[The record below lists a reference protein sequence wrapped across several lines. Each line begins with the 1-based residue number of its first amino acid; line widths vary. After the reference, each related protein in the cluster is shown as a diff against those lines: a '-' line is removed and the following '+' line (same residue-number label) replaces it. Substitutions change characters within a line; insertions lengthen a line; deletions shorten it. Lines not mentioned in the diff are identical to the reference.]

1 MIAPQHHHG
10 IVVIGAGIAG
20 ATIAQEIIS
29 RGHTVCVVESESG
42 PAIGCSSHAY
52 AIAHPHITRG
62 SAKLLQL
69 TRIAFALALAR
80 WGDQWI
86 HRGALQPIKN
96 GVDFDREA
104 IALQL
109 EQLGLSP
116 EMAYAVSAEQAS
128 QLAGVARAG
137 VWFPNA
143 GMLSLEKTTQQLLQP
158 CAQLTQMNKV
168 QIDTLEREGNY
179 WLLTDTSKKI
189 TIRANSVIV
198 AAGLS
203 SKKLLS
209 SIQIKL
215 PLKPVRGQL
224 SFFQVNSKSD
234 WVARLPHSI
243 VCGDGYCIP
252 ASRLENGNMR
262 WIVGSSFDEN
272 ETDNQARYESDRFN
286 QEQAAGLLNYA
297 KGDQGEL
304 VPDGQ
309 FVGIRCVAGDRLPI
323 IGALPQRPGIFVATA
338 LGSRGIL
345 WSALAAKVIA
355 DQVLAADFAL
365 LARLGFTSA
374 LAAALAPDRFL
385 AGAVPPALGAFAS
398 NSNPILPS
406 APRAR

>member
-1 MIAPQHHHG
+1 MIAPQHHD

-20 ATIAQEIIS
+20 ASIAHEIIS
-29 RGHTVCVVESESG
+29 RGHPVCVVESERG
-42 PAIGCSSHAY
+42 PATGCSSHAY

-69 TRIAFALALAR
+69 TRIAFELALVR
-80 WGDQWI
+80 WGEQWA
-86 HRGALQPIKN
+86 HRGALQPIKI
-96 GVDFDREA
+96 GVDFDPNA

-109 EQLGLSP
+109 EELGLRP
-116 EMAYAVSAEQAS
+116 EMALPVSAEQAS

-143 GMLSLEKTTQQLLQP
+143 GMLSLEKTSKELLQP
-158 CAQLTQMNKV
+158 CAQLTQINQV
-168 QIDTLEREGNY
+168 QIDTLTREGNH
-179 WLLTDTSKKI
+179 WLLSDTSNKI
-189 TIRANSVIV
+189 TIRANKVIV

-224 SFFQVNSKSD
+224 SIFQIDSKSD
-234 WVARLPHSI
+234 WIARLPHAI
-243 VCGDGYCIP
+243 ICGDGYCIP

-272 ETDNQARYESDRFN
+272 ETDSQARNESDRFN
-286 QEQAAGLLNYA
+286 QEQAAGLLNYSV
-297 KGDQGEL
+297 GNQEEL
-304 VPDGQ
+304 IPDGQ

-345 WSALAAKVIA
+345 WSALAAKLIA
-355 DQVLAADFAL
+355 DQVLAGDFAL
-365 LARLGFTSA
+365 LTRLGFTSA

-385 AGAVPPALGAFAS
+385 AGAAPPALGAFAS
-398 NSNPILPS
+398 NSKPILPPS
-406 APRAR
+406 PRAK

>member
-1 MIAPQHHHG
+1 MIAPQHHG

-20 ATIAQEIIS
+20 ASIAQEIIS
-29 RGHTVCVVESESG
+29 RGHAVCIIEAESG
-42 PAIGCSSHAY
+42 PATACSSHAH

-69 TRIAFALALAR
+69 TRIAFELALAR
-80 WGDQWI
+80 WGDQWV

-96 GVDFDREA
+96 GIDFDRDA
-104 IALQL
+104 IARQL
-109 EQLGLSP
+109 EELELRP
-116 EMAYAVSAEQAS
+116 EIAVPVSAEQAS

-143 GMLSLEKTTQQLLQP
+143 GMLSLEKTTKELLQP
-158 CAQLTQMNKV
+158 CAQLTQMNNV
-168 QIDTLEREGNY
+168 QIDTLEREGNH
-179 WLLTDTSKKI
+179 WLLTDASKKI
-189 TIRANSVIV
+189 TIRADKVII
-198 AAGLS
+198 AAGLP
-203 SKKLLS
+203 SKKILS

-224 SFFQVNSKSD
+224 SFFQVDSKSD
-234 WVARLPHSI
+234 WAARLPRSI
-243 VCGDGYCIP
+243 ICGDGYCIP
-252 ASRLENGNMR
+252 ASRLEDGNMR

-272 ETDNQARYESDRFN
+272 ESDNHPSYESDRFN
-286 QEQAAGLLNYA
+286 QAQAAGLVNYPE
-297 KGDQGEL
+297 GDQEGL
-304 VPDGQ
+304 IPDGQ

-345 WSALAAKVIA
+345 WSALAAKLIA
-355 DQVLAADFAL
+355 DQVLAGDFAL
-365 LARLGFTSA
+365 LTRLGFTSA

-398 NSNPILPS
+398 NSNPILPPS
-406 APRAR
+406 PRAR

>member
-1 MIAPQHHHG
+1 MIAPQHHG

-20 ATIAQEIIS
+20 ATIAHEIIS
-29 RGHTVCVVESESG
+29 RGYPVCVVESEGG
-42 PAIGCSSHAY
+42 PATGCSSHAY

-69 TRIAFALALAR
+69 TRIAFELALAR
-80 WGDQWI
+80 WGNQWEY
-86 HRGALQPIKN
+86 RGALQPIKN
-96 GVDFDREA
+96 GLHFDPEA

-109 EQLGLSP
+109 EQLGLSS
-116 EMAYAVSAEQAS
+116 EMAYPVSAEQAS
-128 QLAGVARAG
+128 PLSGVARAG

-143 GMLSLEKTTQQLLQP
+143 GMLNLEKTTKQLLQP
-158 CAQLTQMNKV
+158 CAQLTQMNTV
-168 QIDTLEREGNY
+168 QIDTLEREGNH
-179 WLLTDTSKKI
+179 WLLSDTSKKI

-224 SFFQVNSKSD
+224 SFFQVNSKSN
-234 WVARLPHSI
+234 WVARLPRSI
-243 VCGDGYCIP
+243 ICGDGYCIP
-252 ASRLENGNMR
+252 ANRLENGNIR

-272 ETDNQARYESDRFN
+272 ESDDHPRYESDRFN
-286 QEQAAGLLNYA
+286 QAQAAGLINYA
-297 KGDQGEL
+297 EGEQEEL
-304 VPDGQ
+304 IPDGQ

-338 LGSRGIL
+338 FGSRGIL
-345 WSALAAKVIA
+345 WSALAAKLIA
-355 DQVLAADFAL
+355 DQVLAGDFAL
-365 LARLGFTSA
+365 LTRLGFTSA

-385 AGAVPPALGAFAS
+385 AGAAPPALGAFAS
-398 NSNPILPS
+398 NSKPILPPS
-406 APRAR
+406 PRAK

>member
-1 MIAPQHHHG
+1 MIAPQHHG

-20 ATIAQEIIS
+20 ASIAHEIIS
-29 RGHTVCVVESESG
+29 RGHAVCVVESEG
-42 PAIGCSSHAY
+42 APATGCSSHAY

-69 TRIAFALALAR
+69 TRIAFELALAR
-80 WGDQWI
+80 WGDQWV
-86 HRGALQPIKN
+86 HRGALHPIKN
-96 GVDFDREA
+96 GVDFDRDA

-109 EQLGLSP
+109 EQLGLPP
-116 EMAYAVSAEQAS
+116 EVAYAVSAEEAS

-143 GMLSLEKTTQQLLQP
+143 GMLSLEKTTQQLLHP
-158 CAQLTQMNKV
+158 CAQLTQINQMK
-168 QIDTLEREGNY
+168 IDTLEREGNH
-179 WLLTDTSKKI
+179 WLLTDASKKI
-189 TIRANSVIV
+189 TIRADKVIV
-198 AAGLS
+198 AAGLDA
-203 SKKLLS
+203 KKLLG

-224 SFFQVNSKSD
+224 SFFRVDSKSD
-234 WVARLPHSI
+234 WVARLPRAI

-252 ASRLENGNMR
+252 ASRLVNGNMR

-272 ETDNQARYESDRFN
+272 ETDSQARYESDRFN

-297 KGDQGEL
+297 EGDQSEL
-304 VPDGQ
+304 MPDGQ

-345 WSALAAKVIA
+345 WSALAAKLIA
-355 DQVLAADFAL
+355 DQVLAGDFAL
-365 LARLGFTSA
+365 LTRLGFTSS

-385 AGAVPPALGAFAS
+385 AGAAPPALGALAS
-398 NSNPILPS
+398 NSNPILPPS
-406 APRAR
+406 PRAK

>member
-1 MIAPQHHHG
+1 MIAPQHHD

-20 ATIAQEIIS
+20 ASIAHEIIS
-29 RGHTVCVVESESG
+29 RGHAVCVVESESG
-42 PAIGCSSHAY
+42 PATGCSSHAY

-62 SAKLLQL
+62 SAKLLHL
-69 TRIAFALALAR
+69 TGIAFELALTR

-86 HRGALQPIKN
+86 HRGALQPLKN
-96 GVDFDREA
+96 GIDFDRDS

-109 EQLGLSP
+109 EELGLKP
-116 EMAYAVSAEQAS
+116 EMAYPVSAEQAS

-143 GMLSLEKTTQQLLQP
+143 GMLSLEKTTQQLLHP
-158 CAQLTQMNKV
+158 CAQLTQINQA
-168 QIDTLEREGNY
+168 QIDTLAREGNH
-179 WLLTDTSKKI
+179 WLLTDASKKI
-189 TIRANSVIV
+189 TIRADKVII

-203 SKKLLS
+203 SKKILS

-224 SFFQVNSKSD
+224 SFFQVDSKSD
-234 WVARLPHSI
+234 WAARLPRSI
-243 VCGDGYCIP
+243 ICGDGYCIP
-252 ASRLENGNMR
+252 ASHLEDGNMR

-272 ETDNQARYESDRFN
+272 ESDDHPRAESDHFNQA
-286 QEQAAGLLNYA
+286 QAAGLVNYPE
-297 KGDQGEL
+297 GDQEEL
-304 VPDGQ
+304 IPDGQ

-345 WSALAAKVIA
+345 WSALAAKLIA
-355 DQVLAADFAL
+355 DQVLAGDFAL
-365 LARLGFTSA
+365 LTRLGFTSA

-398 NSNPILPS
+398 NSNPILPPS
-406 APRAR
+406 PRAR

>member
-1 MIAPQHHHG
+1 MIAPQHHS

-20 ATIAQEIIS
+20 ASIAQEIIS
-29 RGHTVCVVESESG
+29 RGHAVCVVEAESG
-42 PAIGCSSHAY
+42 PATACSSHAY

-69 TRIAFALALAR
+69 TRIAFELALAR
-80 WGDQWI
+80 WGNRWV

-96 GVDFDREA
+96 GADFDRDA

-109 EQLGLSP
+109 QELGLRP
-116 EMAYAVSAEQAS
+116 EIALPVSAEQAS
-128 QLAGVARAG
+128 QLVGLARAG
-137 VWFPNA
+137 VWFANA
-143 GMLSLEKTTQQLLQP
+143 GMLNLEKTTQQLLQP
-158 CAQLTQMNKV
+158 CSQLTQINQV
-168 QIDTLEREGNY
+168 NIDALVREGNR
-179 WLLTDTSKKI
+179 WLLTDASKKI
-189 TIRANSVIV
+189 TISADKVIV
-198 AAGLS
+198 AAGLA
-203 SKKLLS
+203 SKNILN

-224 SFFQVNSKSD
+224 SFFKIRPNSD
-234 WVARLPHSI
+234 WAARLPRTI

-252 ASRLENGNMR
+252 ASQLENGDMR

-272 ETDNQARYESDRFN
+272 ETDSQSRYESDRFN

-297 KGDQGEL
+297 EGDQSEL
-304 VPDGQ
+304 MPDGQ

-345 WSALAAKVIA
+345 WSALAAKLIA
-355 DQVLAADFAL
+355 DQVLAGDFAL
-365 LARLGFTSA
+365 LTRLGFTSA

-385 AGAVPPALGAFAS
+385 AGAVPPALGALAS
-398 NSNPILPS
+398 NSNPILPPS
-406 APRAR
+406 PRAK

>member
-1 MIAPQHHHG
+1 MIAPQHHG

-20 ATIAQEIIS
+20 ASIAHEIIS
-29 RGHTVCVVESESG
+29 RGHAVCVVEAESG
-42 PAIGCSSHAY
+42 PATACSSHAY

-62 SAKLLQL
+62 STKLLQL
-69 TRIAFALALAR
+69 TRIAFELALAR
-80 WGDQWI
+80 WGDQWAY
-86 HRGALQPIKN
+86 RGALHPIKN
-96 GVDFDREA
+96 GVDFDRDA

-109 EQLGLSP
+109 KELGLRSEIALP
-116 EMAYAVSAEQAS
+116 VSAEQAS

-137 VWFPNA
+137 VWFANA
-143 GMLSLEKTTQQLLQP
+143 GMLSLEKTTKQLLHP
-158 CAQLTQMNKV
+158 CAQLTQINQM
-168 QIDTLEREGNY
+168 QIDTLAREGNR
-179 WLLTDTSKKI
+179 WLLTDASKNI
-189 TIRANSVIV
+189 TLSADKVIV
-198 AAGLS
+198 AAGLA
-203 SKKLLS
+203 SKKILG

-224 SFFQVNSKSD
+224 SFFKVRPNSN
-234 WVARLPHSI
+234 WAARLPHAI
-243 VCGDGYCIP
+243 ICGDGYCIP
-252 ASRLENGNMR
+252 ASRLENGDMR

-297 KGDQGEL
+297 EGDHSGL
-304 VPDGQ
+304 MPDGQ

-345 WSALAAKVIA
+345 WSALAAKLIA
-355 DQVLAADFAL
+355 DQVLAGDFAL
-365 LARLGFTSA
+365 LTRLGFTSA

-385 AGAVPPALGAFAS
+385 AGAVPPALGALAS

>member
-1 MIAPQHHHG
+1 MIAPQHHD

-20 ATIAQEIIS
+20 ASIAHEIIS
-29 RGHTVCVVESESG
+29 RGHAVCVVESEGG
-42 PAIGCSSHAY
+42 PATGCSSHAY

-69 TRIAFALALAR
+69 TRIAFELALAR

-96 GVDFDREA
+96 GVEFDREA

-116 EMAYAVSAEQAS
+116 KMAHPVSAEEAI

-143 GMLSLEKTTQQLLQP
+143 GMLSLEKTSKELLQP
-158 CAQLTQMNKV
+158 CAELTQMNHV
-168 QIDTLEREGNY
+168 QIDTLEREDNH
-179 WLLTDTSKKI
+179 WLLSDTSKKI
-189 TIRANSVIV
+189 TIRANKVIV

-224 SFFQVNSKSD
+224 SFFQVNSKGD
-234 WVARLPHSI
+234 WVDRLPRSI
-243 VCGDGYCIP
+243 ICGDGYCIP
-252 ASRLENGNMR
+252 ANHLENGNMR

-272 ETDNQARYESDRFN
+272 ESDDHPRSESDRFN
-286 QEQAAGLLNYA
+286 QEQAAGLINYA
-297 KGDQGEL
+297 EGDQKEL
-304 VPDGQ
+304 MPDGQ

-345 WSALAAKVIA
+345 WSALAAKLIA
-355 DQVLAADFAL
+355 DQVLAGDFAL
-365 LARLGFTSA
+365 LTRLGFTSA

-385 AGAVPPALGAFAS
+385 AGAAPPALGAFAS
-398 NSNPILPS
+398 NSKPILPPS
-406 APRAR
+406 PRAR

>member
-1 MIAPQHHHG
+1 MIAPQHHD

-20 ATIAQEIIS
+20 ASIAHEIIS
-29 RGHTVCVVESESG
+29 RGHAVCVVESEGG
-42 PAIGCSSHAY
+42 PATGCSSHAY

-69 TRIAFALALAR
+69 TRIAFELALAC

-96 GVDFDREA
+96 GVEFDREA

-116 EMAYAVSAEQAS
+116 EMAHPASAEEAS

-143 GMLSLEKTTQQLLQP
+143 GMLSLEKTSKELLQP
-158 CAQLTQMNKV
+158 CAQLTQMNHV
-168 QIDTLEREGNY
+168 QIDTLEREDNH
-179 WLLTDTSKKI
+179 WLLSDTSNKI
-189 TIRANSVIV
+189 TIRANKVIV
-198 AAGLS
+198 TAGLS

-224 SFFQVNSKSD
+224 SFFQVNSTSD
-234 WVARLPHSI
+234 WVDRLPRSI
-243 VCGDGYCIP
+243 ICGDGYCIP
-252 ASRLENGNMR
+252 ANRLENGNMR

-272 ETDNQARYESDRFN
+272 ESDDHPRSESDRFN
-286 QEQAAGLLNYA
+286 QEQAAGLINYA
-297 KGDQGEL
+297 EGDQKEL
-304 VPDGQ
+304 MPDGQ

-323 IGALPQRPGIFVATA
+323 MGALPQRPGIFVATA

-345 WSALAAKVIA
+345 WSALAAKLIA
-355 DQVLAADFAL
+355 DQVLAGDFAL
-365 LARLGFTSA
+365 LTRLGFTSA

-385 AGAVPPALGAFAS
+385 AGAAPPALGAFAS
-398 NSNPILPS
+398 NSKPILPPS
-406 APRAR
+406 PRAR

>member
-1 MIAPQHHHG
+1 MIAPQHHD

-20 ATIAQEIIS
+20 ASIAHEIIS
-29 RGHTVCVVESESG
+29 RGHAVYVVESEG
-42 PAIGCSSHAY
+42 APATGCSSHAY

-69 TRIAFALALAR
+69 TRIAFDLALAR
-80 WGDQWI
+80 WGDQWAY
-86 HRGALQPIKN
+86 RGALQPIKN
-96 GVDFDREA
+96 GVDFDAAA

-109 EQLGLSP
+109 EELGLRP
-116 EMAYAVSAEQAS
+116 EIAFPVTAEQAN
-128 QLAGVARAG
+128 QLAGVDRAG

-143 GMLSLEKTTQQLLQP
+143 GMLSLEKTSKELLQP
-158 CAQLTQMNKV
+158 CAQLTQMNHV
-168 QIDTLEREGNY
+168 QIDTLEHKDNH
-179 WLLTDTSKKI
+179 WLLSDTSNKI
-189 TIRANSVIV
+189 TIRANKVIV

-224 SFFQVNSKSD
+224 SFFQVDSKSD
-234 WVARLPHSI
+234 WFARLPRAI
-243 VCGDGYCIP
+243 ICGDGYCIP

-272 ETDNQARYESDRFN
+272 ESDHYPRPESDRFN

-297 KGDQGEL
+297 EGNQSEL
-304 VPDGQ
+304 TPDGE

-345 WSALAAKVIA
+345 WSALAAKLIA
-355 DQVLAADFAL
+355 DQVLAGDFAL
-365 LARLGFTSA
+365 LTRLGFTSA

-385 AGAVPPALGAFAS
+385 AGAAPPALGAFAS

-406 APRAR
+406 APRAK

>member
-1 MIAPQHHHG
+1 MIAPQHHD

-20 ATIAQEIIS
+20 ASIAHEIIS
-29 RGHTVCVVESESG
+29 RGHAVCVVESEGG
-42 PAIGCSSHAY
+42 PATGCSSHAY

-69 TRIAFALALAR
+69 TRIAFELALAR

-96 GVDFDREA
+96 GIEFDREA

-116 EMAYAVSAEQAS
+116 KMAHPVSAEEAI

-143 GMLSLEKTTQQLLQP
+143 GMLSLEKTSKELLQP
-158 CAQLTQMNKV
+158 CAELTQMNHV
-168 QIDTLEREGNY
+168 QIDTLEREDNH
-179 WLLTDTSKKI
+179 WLLSDTSKKI
-189 TIRANSVIV
+189 TIRANKVIV

-234 WVARLPHSI
+234 WVDRLPRSI
-243 VCGDGYCIP
+243 ICGDGYCIP
-252 ASRLENGNMR
+252 ANRLENGNMR

-272 ETDNQARYESDRFN
+272 ESDDHPRSESDRFN
-286 QEQAAGLLNYA
+286 QEQAAGLINYA
-297 KGDQGEL
+297 EGDQNEL
-304 VPDGQ
+304 MPDGQ

-345 WSALAAKVIA
+345 WSALAAKLIA
-355 DQVLAADFAL
+355 DQVLAGDFAL
-365 LARLGFTSA
+365 LTRLGFTSA

-385 AGAVPPALGAFAS
+385 AGAAPPALGAFAS
-398 NSNPILPS
+398 NSKPILPPS
-406 APRAR
+406 PRAR

>member
-1 MIAPQHHHG
+1 MIAPQHHG

-20 ATIAQEIIS
+20 ASIAHEIIS
-29 RGHTVCVVESESG
+29 RGYAVCVVESESG
-42 PAIGCSSHAY
+42 PGTACSSHPY

-62 SAKLLQL
+62 SATLLQL
-69 TRIAFALALAR
+69 TRIAFELALAR
-80 WGDQWI
+80 WGDQWV
-86 HRGALQPIKN
+86 HRGALHPIKN
-96 GVDFDREA
+96 GIEFDREA

-109 EQLGLSP
+109 NKLGLRP
-116 EMAYAVSAEQAS
+116 EIALPVSAEEAS

-137 VWFPNA
+137 VWFANA

-158 CAQLTQMNKV
+158 CAQLTQINQVK
-168 QIDTLEREGNY
+168 IDALVREGNR
-179 WLLTDTSKKI
+179 WLLTDAAKNIILSADK
-189 TIRANSVIV
+189 VIV
-198 AAGLS
+198 AAGLP
-203 SKKLLS
+203 SKKILS

-224 SFFQVNSKSD
+224 SFFRVKPTSD
-234 WVARLPHSI
+234 WAARLPRAI
-243 VCGDGYCIP
+243 ICGDGYCIP
-252 ASRLENGNMR
+252 ANRLENGDMR

-272 ETDNQARYESDRFN
+272 ETDNHPRSESDRFN

-297 KGDQGEL
+297 EGDQSEL
-304 VPDGQ
+304 MPDGQ

-345 WSALAAKVIA
+345 WSALAAKLIA
-355 DQVLAADFAL
+355 DQVLAGDFAL

-385 AGAVPPALGAFAS
+385 AGATPPALGALAS
-398 NSNPILPS
+398 NSNPILPPS
-406 APRAR
+406 PRAK

>member
-1 MIAPQHHHG
+1 MIAPQHHD

-20 ATIAQEIIS
+20 ASIAHEIIS
-29 RGHTVCVVESESG
+29 RGHAVCVVESEGG
-42 PAIGCSSHAY
+42 PATGCSSHAY

-69 TRIAFALALAR
+69 TRIAFELALAC

-96 GVDFDREA
+96 GVEFDREA

-116 EMAYAVSAEQAS
+116 EMAHPASAEEAS

-143 GMLSLEKTTQQLLQP
+143 GMLSLEKTTQELLQP
-158 CAQLTQMNKV
+158 CAKLTQMTNV
-168 QIDTLEREGNY
+168 QIDTLEREDNH
-179 WLLTDTSKKI
+179 WLLNDTSNKI
-189 TIRANSVIV
+189 TIRANKVIV
-198 AAGLS
+198 AASLS

-234 WVARLPHSI
+234 WVDRLPRSI
-243 VCGDGYCIP
+243 ICGDGYCIP
-252 ASRLENGNMR
+252 ANRLENGNMR

-272 ETDNQARYESDRFN
+272 ESDDHPRSESDRFN
-286 QEQAAGLLNYA
+286 QEQAAGLINYA
-297 KGDQGEL
+297 EGDQKEL
-304 VPDGQ
+304 MPDGQ

-323 IGALPQRPGIFVATA
+323 MGALPQRPGIFVATA

-345 WSALAAKVIA
+345 WSALAAKLIA
-355 DQVLAADFAL
+355 DQVLAGDFAL
-365 LARLGFTSA
+365 LTRLGFTSA
-374 LAAALAPDRFL
+374 LAGALAPDRFL
-385 AGAVPPALGAFAS
+385 AGAAPPALGAFAS
-398 NSNPILPS
+398 NSKPILPPS
-406 APRAR
+406 PRAR

>member
-1 MIAPQHHHG
+1 MIAPQHHG

-20 ATIAQEIIS
+20 ASIAHEIIS
-29 RGHTVCVVESESG
+29 RGHAVCVVESEDA
-42 PAIGCSSHAY
+42 PATGCSSHAY

-69 TRIAFALALAR
+69 TRIAFELALAR
-80 WGDQWI
+80 WGDQWV

-96 GVDFDREA
+96 GIDFDRDA

-109 EQLGLSP
+109 NELGLRP
-116 EMAYAVSAEQAS
+116 EIALPVTAEQAS
-128 QLAGVARAG
+128 ELAGVARAG

-168 QIDTLEREGNY
+168 QIDTLTREGNH
-179 WLLTDTSKKI
+179 WLLADTAKKI
-189 TIRANSVIV
+189 TIRADNVII

-209 SIQIKL
+209 GIQIKL

-224 SFFQVNSKSD
+224 SFFKVDSKSD
-234 WVARLPHSI
+234 WLTRLPRAI
-243 VCGDGYCIP
+243 ICGDGYCIP
-252 ASRLENGNMR
+252 ASRLENGDMR

-272 ETDNQARYESDRFN
+272 ESDHHPRYESDRFN
-286 QEQAAGLLNYA
+286 QEQAAGLLNYPE
-297 KGDQGEL
+297 GDQEEL
-304 VPDGQ
+304 MPDGQ

-345 WSALAAKVIA
+345 WSALAAKLIA
-355 DQVLAADFAL
+355 DQVLAGDFAL
-365 LARLGFTSA
+365 LTRLGFTSA

-398 NSNPILPS
+398 NSKPILPPS
-406 APRAR
+406 PRAK